1 METIIHCMR
10 LKRDM
15 CVSQKVQIK
24 KDRGKKS
31 MNCMH
36 HCIPLAVSKL
46 AVESSV
52 SVQHAAQG
60 SHAHFTLWGASGKA
74 SVFGESSVQIQI
86 NAAKGSRGVGTIVL
100 STGELL
106 VKIGEASGVPRGIF
120 ARNREQVLGWRWC
133 SHRAQY
139 NFCGERTVACWS
151 SRSKQIAALRQGCPF
166 AHAA

>member
-1 METIIHCMR
+1 MR

-60 SHAHFTLWGASGKA
+60 SHAHFALWGASGKA
-74 SVFGESSVQIQI
+74 SMFGKSSVQIQI
-86 NAAKGSRGVGTIVL
+86 NAAKRSGGVGTIVG
-100 STGELL
+100 STCELL
-106 VKIGEASGVPRGIF
+106 VEIGEASGVPRGIF
-120 ARNREQVLGWRWC
+120 ARNRKFLGWRC

-139 NFCGERTVACWS
+139 DFCGERTVACWS